1 MEIRKLECFL
11 KVCETGSISG
21 ASEQLY
27 ISQQGISR
35 IISSLEKELGTVLF
49 IRSRQGVSL
58 TADGLI
64 LKKYASSICRSSNAL
79 FRELASPHEQQI
91 TLAVTPGILF
101 MYWDFLHELEKDS
114 VKLTELYDYQC
125 DNAVKTG
132 LAQMSIGVAPVNE
145 KLFDSMPLA
154 RHPLYVICRE
164 EHPLASK
171 AALTFEDLADVHLI
185 IHGRRYKGNREIMK
199 TLKQK
204 KMDDIRIS
212 ETDNAVNMYKRC
224 QDTDC
229 AAITVLFPNS
239 SFSRFHCIAIPLEEE
254 LFWEPCLIY
263 PKGKTLTEK
272 EIDVKKEILE
282 NMRT

>member
-114 VKLTELYDYQC
+114 VKLMELYDYQC

-132 LAQMSIGVAPVNE
+132 LAQMS
-145 KLFDSMPLA
+145 LS
-154 RHPLYVICRE
+154 
-164 EHPLASK
+164 
-171 AALTFEDLADVHLI
+171 LI
-185 IHGRRYKGNREIMK
+185 H
-199 TLKQK
+199 
-204 KMDDIRIS
+204 IS
-212 ETDNAVNMYKRC
+212 EPTRRTPD
-224 QDTDC
+224 
-229 AAITVLFPNS
+229 
-239 SFSRFHCIAIPLEEE
+239 
-254 LFWEPCLIY
+254 Y
-263 PKGKTLTEK
+263 PWQTL
-272 EIDVKKEILE
+272 
-282 NMRT
+282 